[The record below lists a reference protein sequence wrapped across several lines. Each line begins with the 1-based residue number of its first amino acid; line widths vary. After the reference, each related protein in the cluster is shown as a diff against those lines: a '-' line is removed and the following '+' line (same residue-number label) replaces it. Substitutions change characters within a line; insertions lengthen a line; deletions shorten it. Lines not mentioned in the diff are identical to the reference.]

1 MIPSTRL
8 YDMLPPEVQAVT
20 PRPKEKKRRS
30 NEESQM
36 QRALIKWWTLN
47 CRHFGVPEI
56 LLFSIPNGGARS
68 PVTGAILKAEGSRKG
83 VPDLFLAVPRIG
95 GGFMDATEHG
105 LFLELKRPAGVV
117 SPEQEVFHQRLREQ
131 GYCVKVCRSF
141 NECVDVITS
150 YLTK

>member
-1 MIPSTRL
+1 MIPDSRL
-8 YDMLPPEVQAVT
+8 YDKLPPEVQAVT

-36 QRALIKWWTLN
+36 QRAFIKWWGLN

-68 PVTGAILKAEGSRKG
+68 PVTGSILKAEGSRRG
-83 VPDLFLAVPRIG
+83 APDLIAAVPRG
-95 GGFMDATEHG
+95 GHHA
-105 LFLELKRPAGVV
+105 LFLELKRQAGVV